1 MPCSAAEWQ
10 SSNNTGTIQQSAEA
24 LSRLL
29 ITFATSAC
37 YPQLQLLRAKLFKST
52 DASLSSKP
60 VDQSLG
66 RPAAA
71 KAEAVAADWVCLLWL
86 LQKAPEEVTRG
97 LKAEWQKGQVQEFA
111 TWVRPA
117 SELSAVRSKAA
128 AKVCA
133 PHTVYFMHHVHIRF
147 AEGDS
152 YFGVAC
158 VCCRLA
164 CLPNTEAISHCQQEC
179 QQTVVIRLLQCL
191 AGVQGKR
198 SYLTNSEM
206 AVEHV
211 VELRR
216 SCAACLVPDTFRGLH
231 FFLQAAACLIAKVP
245 TSIEE
250 RAAAAHSTVCCC
262 CDFQHMP
269 MTQALHL
276 QLMRQQLRELSIT
289 SQSRPSSSK
298 PSMANLTIHIGH
310 SPLSITSPNGPTA
323 LGQPKGGSHMPG
335 LAPNKASPGAGSV
348 QPSSPSRLW
357 LGSTPPLHPTSPTR
371 GAAGLISPVQR
382 SGPSKGGL
390 RWGRWGRSPHP
401 SQVNS
406 PHFQFSDPSRNWPEE
421 MGSPVIQSSS
431 PSRNW
436 AGPEGN
442 SLVQSTSPSRN
453 WAGPGG
459 NWGVQSSSPSR
470 AWGAATPPVQ
480 SSAPSFL
487 KGWLSKQRGHSV
499 AEELAM
505 EVLTCT
511 RLALPVSVAMT
522 ATADMPVYAQQC
534 HETCSCISTWV
545 ADAS

>member
-179 QQTVVIRLLQCL
+179 
-191 AGVQGKR
+191 
-198 SYLTNSEM
+198 
-206 AVEHV
+206 
-211 VELRR
+211 
-216 SCAACLVPDTFRGLH
+216 
-231 FFLQAAACLIAKVP
+231 
-245 TSIEE
+245 
-250 RAAAAHSTVCCC
+250 
-262 CDFQHMP
+262 
-269 MTQALHL
+269 
-276 QLMRQQLRELSIT
+276 
-289 SQSRPSSSK
+289 
-298 PSMANLTIHIGH
+298 
-310 SPLSITSPNGPTA
+310 
-323 LGQPKGGSHMPG
+323 
-335 LAPNKASPGAGSV
+335 
-348 QPSSPSRLW
+348 
-357 LGSTPPLHPTSPTR
+357 
-371 GAAGLISPVQR
+371 
-382 SGPSKGGL
+382 
-390 RWGRWGRSPHP
+390 
-401 SQVNS
+401 
-406 PHFQFSDPSRNWPEE
+406 
-421 MGSPVIQSSS
+421 
-431 PSRNW
+431 
-436 AGPEGN
+436 
-442 SLVQSTSPSRN
+442 
-453 WAGPGG
+453 
-459 NWGVQSSSPSR
+459 
-470 AWGAATPPVQ
+470 
-480 SSAPSFL
+480 
-487 KGWLSKQRGHSV
+487 
-499 AEELAM
+499 
-505 EVLTCT
+505 
-511 RLALPVSVAMT
+511 
-522 ATADMPVYAQQC
+522 
-534 HETCSCISTWV
+534 
-545 ADAS
+545 